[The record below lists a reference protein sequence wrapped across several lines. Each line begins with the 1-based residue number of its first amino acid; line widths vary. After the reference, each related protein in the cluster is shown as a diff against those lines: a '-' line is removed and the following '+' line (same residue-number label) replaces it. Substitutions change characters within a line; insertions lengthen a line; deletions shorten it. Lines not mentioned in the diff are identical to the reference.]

1 MVYAPAIPEASTLG
15 TGRYPLTNDLGTRWS
30 IPLYSCATAV
40 KASIKTVDFKLN
52 GASLSDL
59 RVQAVKDKA
68 FADGTDKPV
77 WAVESTNMK
86 LNDGTPLWGLVDPK
100 ATIPINV
107 TTVER
112 EHLWLPGIVKPGQQG
127 YIDVENMPSIDFP
140 ILALSLTGRIGE
152 TRTSQM
158 LFGGWDFT
166 SGTGSFDLSDYSGK
180 TNAAMFR
187 KWRELAVDANGVAE

>member
-1 MVYAPAIPEASTLG
+1 MVHAPAIPEGSTLT
-15 TGRYPLTNDLGTRWS
+15 TGQYPLTFDLGTKWS

-40 KASIKTVDFKLN
+40 KASIKTVDFKLD

-59 RVQAVKDKA
+59 RVQAIKDKA
-68 FADGTDKPV
+68 FADGADKPV

-86 LNDGTPLWGLVDPK
+86 LHDGTPLWGLVDPK
-100 ATIPINV
+100 ATIPTNV

-112 EHLWLPGIVKPGQQG
+112 EHLWLPGIVEPGAHG
-127 YIDVENMPSIDFP
+127 HISVENMPSIDFP
-140 ILALSLTGRIGE
+140 ILALSVTGRIGE
-152 TRTSQM
+152 SVTSDM
-158 LFGGWDFT
+158 AYGGFDFT
-166 SGTGSFDLSDYSGK
+166 SGVRRFDLSDYSGK